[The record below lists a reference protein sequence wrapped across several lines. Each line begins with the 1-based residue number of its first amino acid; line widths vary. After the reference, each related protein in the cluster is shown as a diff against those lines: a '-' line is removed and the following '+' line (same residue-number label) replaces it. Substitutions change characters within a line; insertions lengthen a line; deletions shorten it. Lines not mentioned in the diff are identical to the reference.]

1 MISKLLCLM
10 KGAEGEVVVVVEALY
25 FLTVQ
30 AGEEVVVA
38 RGRHSVDVK
47 VVGEEEVVEVEV
59 VLPFPCAR
67 MG

>member
-1 MISKLLCLM
+1 M

-30 AGEEVVVA
+30 AGEEVVAAVVVA

>member
-1 MISKLLCLM
+1 M

-30 AGEEVVVA
+30 AGEEVVAAVVVA

-59 VLPFPCAR
+59 EVVLPFPCAR